1 MNCARFIRSG
11 KIAHSTLRWERKRN
25 RYNGMRTTTSHKR
38 RTRLMRGAMAAVA
51 KSNWSHI
58 ADFQIGKEWIK
69 RSYIIYCSNA
79 MRIECIVSQYKIRC
93 IYFVNTKYWRMR
105 TISLLLQ
112 PGTIRYCQLTCIV
125 CVVRMAWQ
133 QNRKL
138 IRKGNLSVLIFV
150 VIHFI
155 GWLRFYFLSFTRSI
169 GSR

>member
-1 MNCARFIRSG
+1 
-11 KIAHSTLRWERKRN
+11 
-25 RYNGMRTTTSHKR
+25 MRDLFVVEKLHIPLYAGNAKEIDTMECVPQHRTKYR
-38 RTRLMRGAMAAVA
+38 RTRLMRGAVAAVA

-58 ADFQIGKEWIK
+58 ADFQIGKEWTK

-133 QNRKL
+133 QNRQL